1 MRLSPGQLR
10 VRWRILPGLGWTWEL
25 ATGAEVAV
33 RQSFRGTA
41 ENSRPVKAIVVSSQG
56 QEIDFG
62 SLLAKDIKAFLV
74 AAIQDYYGEPPVP
87 AGGFPHLIRSSNG
100 VAGRQA
106 SFTSAAWASMA
117 QA

>member
-87 AGGFPHLIRSSNG
+87 ARADFL
-100 VAGRQA
+100 
-106 SFTSAAWASMA
+106 T
-117 QA
+117 